1 MLIIQPQEIGINAN
15 IRIMNYYE
23 KQSEN
28 QKNIRES
35 ILKKGYYKNGEKS
48 IEELFERVTNAFS
61 SNSVHKEKIYEYLL
75 KGWFIPATPV
85 LSNAGSKKN
94 MPISCFLNEAED
106 TLKDIIETRV
116 ESEYLTSYGGGIGTN
131 FSNIREVGSNIQDK
145 GKTAGVIPII
155 LSNYKSVD
163 AIMQAGTRRGAMAAY
178 LHVSH
183 PEIEEFLYLRKKGGD
198 YQRKALSTPSAHH
211 GIILSDEFMNAVKDN
226 KKWYFTSSN
235 TNEKTKFGVNAR
247 SLWQEIL
254 ITRLETGEPYLLFED
269 NVNKNIPES
278 YKKLGLNVKMSNLC
292 SEITL
297 ATGKDHLGN
306 KRTAVCCLSS
316 LNLLTYDE
324 WKNDNQ
330 FILDV
335 IEFLDNVLQH
345 FIDNA
350 PDTVECA
357 KYSAMRERS
366 IGLGVMGFHSYLQRH
381 LIDIESEKA
390 TEINKEMFKNIYEM
404 GTLANIKLGK
414 DRGRN
419 PDFED
424 YLKKSDNDP
433 DKNYC
438 NYNRFSHI
446 FAIAPTATIGKIAGQ
461 VSKGIEPFYSTVYLD
476 KAKEGKYTVVNPVF
490 QELLDSKRIKNQNEI
505 IQSIIQA
512 DGNLTMVNMKYGY
525 IFTIEEVKVFKPW
538 KMINQTKLIKL
549 AADRQPYI
557 CQSQS
562 LDILVDP
569 TITKEEL
576 HEIHWKAWKLGCKS
590 MYYCRSFSVRD
601 YGNKECEVCQ

>member
-1 MLIIQPQEIGINAN
+1 
-15 IRIMNYYE
+15 MNYYE

-35 ILKKGYYKNGEKS
+35 ILKGGYYKNGEKS
-48 IEELFERVTNAFS
+48 IEELFERVSNAFS
-61 SNSVHKEKIYEYLL
+61 SNTGHQKRIYQYLVN
-75 KGWFIPATPV
+75 GWFIPATPV

-94 MPISCFLNEAED
+94 MPISCFLNESED

-211 GIILSDEFMNAVKDN
+211 GIILSDEFMNSVKEN
-226 KKWYFTSSN
+226 KKWHFTSPS
-235 TNEKTKFGVNAR
+235 TGEKTKFGVNAR

-278 YKKLGLNVKMSNLC
+278 YKKLGLKVKMSNLC

-324 WKNDNQ
+324 WKNDKQ

-335 IEFLDNVLQH
+335 MEFLDNVLQH

-366 IGLGVMGFHSYLQRH
+366 IGLGVMGFHSYLQKH

-390 TEINKEMFKNIYEM
+390 IEINKEMFKNINHMGILADINLYES
-404 GTLANIKLGK
+404 
-414 DRGRN
+414 RGIN
-419 PDFED
+419 PDAEECK
-424 YLKKSDNDP
+424 LK
-433 DKNYC
+433 Y
-438 NYNRFSHI
+438 RFSHI

-490 QELLDSKRIKNQNEI
+490 QELLDSKGIENQKEI

-512 DGNLTMVNMKYGY
+512 DGNLTIVNMKYGY
-525 IFTIEEVKVFKPW
+525 IFTTEEVKAFKSW
-538 KMINQTKLIKL
+538 KMIDQKKLIKL
-549 AADRQPYI
+549 AGDRQPYI

-576 HEIHWKAWKLGCKS
+576 HEIHWKAWELGCKS